1 MTLDD
6 IQRYLQRTI
15 GLEVDSVGGTII
27 ERAVR
32 QRMDICG
39 VGQVAAYG
47 ELIQHSESEL
57 QALINEIT
65 VPETWFFRDS
75 TPFVVLAQ
83 LAKRYLKTHNS
94 QPLRILSIPCS
105 TGEEPYSIAMTLLD
119 AGYTTQQFCV
129 DAVDI
134 STESLAKAKLG
145 CYGDHSFRGDKLEF
159 RRRYF
164 SREGQCY
171 RINDELKAVVHFQR
185 GNILDER
192 FMAGKGPYHVIFCR
206 NLLIYFGL
214 ENKEKALTLLHALL
228 TGDGVLFLGHAETGR
243 MAEGLFSPL
252 GVSGAFAY
260 RKETRQRPAASPL
273 EFPVVTP
280 RRRSRRP
287 VVRAALVAQ
296 HDGPLVQRA
305 DTGFETET
313 AMALVESLDDRLE
326 EIESL
331 ADSGDL
337 VRAETLCD
345 QFLRDH
351 PEVAQGYYL
360 KGIINLARNDD
371 SGAHDCFR
379 KAAYLDPGHYQA
391 LVHLAVLADKRGEA
405 GAARN
410 YRARAE
416 RLNH

>member
-6 IQRYLQRTI
+6 IQNYLQRTI

-27 ERAVR
+27 ERAVK

-39 VGQVAAYG
+39 VEQVAAYG
-47 ELIQHSESEL
+47 ELIQRSGEEL
-57 QALINEIT
+57 QALINEIS

-83 LAKRYLKTHNS
+83 IAKRYLATHHEG
-94 QPLRILSIPCS
+94 QPLRLLSIPCS
-105 TGEEPYSIAMTLLD
+105 TGEEPYSMAMTLLD
-119 AGYTTQQFCV
+119 AGYSTQQFSI

-134 STESLAKAKLG
+134 STESLAKAELG

-159 RRRYF
+159 RRRHF

-171 RINDELKAVVHFQR
+171 RVNSELKAAIHFQR
-185 GNILDER
+185 GNILDDN
-192 FMAGKGPYHVIFCR
+192 FMAAKGPYHVVFCR

-214 ENKEKALTLLHALL
+214 ENKEKALTSLHALL
-228 TGDGVLFLGHAETGR
+228 TADGVLFLGHAETGR
-243 MAEGLFSPL
+243 MAEGLFTPL

-260 RKETRQRPAASPL
+260 RKETRQSAAASTPAFPL
-273 EFPVVTP
+273 ASPRKP
-280 RRRSRRP
+280 RRAVAPKISSVVQQAEPRVRRVEAESAAA
-287 VVRAALVAQ
+287 VV
-296 HDGPLVQRA
+296 
-305 DTGFETET
+305 
-313 AMALVESLDDRLE
+313 LVETPEDRLA

-337 VRAETLCD
+337 AQADQLCD
-345 QFLRDH
+345 QMLREH
-351 PEVAQGYYL
+351 PDVAQGYYL
-360 KGIINLARNDD
+360 KGIISLARNDD
-371 SGAHDCFR
+371 GGANDCFR

-391 LVHLAVLADKRGEA
+391 LAHLAALADKRGDA
-405 GAARN
+405 RAARN
-410 YRARAE
+410 YRLRAE